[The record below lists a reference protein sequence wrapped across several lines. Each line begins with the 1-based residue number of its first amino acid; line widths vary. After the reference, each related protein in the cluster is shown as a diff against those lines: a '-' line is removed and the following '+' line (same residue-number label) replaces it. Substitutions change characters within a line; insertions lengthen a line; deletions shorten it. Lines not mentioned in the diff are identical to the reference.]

1 MKKLFSFVM
10 IAVLAIMVSGCQKY
24 DDSELRKEI
33 DGLKTRLAAVEAL
46 NTYKDLL
53 QKLNSGTVA
62 TGYSVSGNEITLTF
76 ADGKSL
82 TFNQKGEPGA
92 PGESITGPEGQPGVS
107 PQIKN
112 EDGKWW
118 ISTDNG
124 KTWEEAGSSVG
135 TPGEN
140 GITPMFRINE
150 ENTTWE
156 VSYDEGNS
164 WTPVGSA
171 IDRSLIWDVTLAE
184 DGDSITITLADGTN
198 IVVPCD
204 DPNAVDLGL
213 SVKWAKCNLG
223 ATSPEEYGGYYAW
236 AELETKTEYSWA
248 TYKYCE
254 GVEKTFTRYCKFP
267 NYGTPDM
274 IEFLLPED
282 DVVMQ
287 TLGGKWRIPT
297 FDELSELKDTKNNPD
312 YTWELSEINGHTGY
326 WVTYKVNGNKIFFPA
341 PGCYGPNGLE
351 YENKYGIYWTS
362 RVDFGSQGAF
372 IFSVITDPKDRNFAG
387 TPGVGYWGRHYGAQ
401 IRPVKEK

>member
-1 MKKLFSFVM
+1 M

-46 NTYKDLL
+46 NNYKDLL
-53 QKLNSGTVA
+53 QKLDNGKTV
-62 TGYSVSGNEITLTF
+62 TGVSESNGVFTLTF
-76 ADGKSL
+76 DDNSSI

-92 PGESITGPEGQPGVS
+92 PGESITGPEGEPGV
-107 PQIKN
+107 
-112 EDGKWW
+112 
-118 ISTDNG
+118 
-124 KTWEEAGSSVG
+124 
-135 TPGEN
+135 TPK
-140 GITPMFRINE
+140 FRINE
-150 ENTTWE
+150 ETTSWE

-297 FDELSELKDTKNNPD
+297 FDELSELKETKNNPD

-341 PGCYGPNGLE
+341 PGCYGPSGLE

-362 RVDFGSQGAF
+362 RVDFSSQGAF
-372 IFSVITDPKDRNFAG
+372 IFSVITDPKDRNFAS

>member
-1 MKKLFSFVM
+1 M

-24 DDSELRKEI
+24 NDSELRKEI

-46 NTYKDLL
+46 NNYKDLL
-53 QKLNSGTVA
+53 QKLDNGKTV
-62 TGYSVSGNEITLTF
+62 TGVSESNGVFTLTF
-76 ADGKSL
+76 DDNSSI

-92 PGESITGPEGQPGVS
+92 PGESIPGPEGQPGV
-107 PQIKN
+107 
-112 EDGKWW
+112 
-118 ISTDNG
+118 
-124 KTWEEAGSSVG
+124 
-135 TPGEN
+135 TPK
-140 GITPMFRINE
+140 FRINE
-150 ENTTWE
+150 ETTSWE

-297 FDELSELKDTKNNPD
+297 FDELSELKETKNNPD

-341 PGCYGPNGLE
+341 PGCYGPSGLE

-362 RVDFGSQGAF
+362 RVDFSSQGAF
-372 IFSVITDPKDRNFAG
+372 IFSVITDPKDRNFAS

-401 IRPVKEK
+401 HRRNCSARRCFCFSPGAIALARAMSITIYHAR